1 MVRDVVLDMDDM
13 DGWEDERKRRRL
25 SGVDGEAN
33 DSAVPVVDAYQYSP
47 AQIVDGRHA
56 LLLSNRLA
64 ILKLRQQAL
73 KSRRCRSGPEQ
84 AIFCPE
90 AFLAVVADKLA
101 YTSTMFIN
109 IELLEQ
115 FFYQFPRE
123 IDSRIL
129 YDLDRDEIAKFAREN
144 PKIKQHLDL
153 QERKDK
159 LEQVMRSLQ
168 GLVNLQKDTKP
179 PSTKREGLFTK
190 FF

>member
-1 MVRDVVLDMDDM
+1 MSF
-13 DGWEDERKRRRL
+13 L
-25 SGVDGEAN
+25 SGILTL
-33 DSAVPVVDAYQYSP
+33 S
-47 AQIVDGRHA
+47 IGRHA

-129 YDLDRDEIAKFAREN
+129 YDLDVRNIPFRNLVGKILMNAR
-144 PKIKQHLDL
+144 
-153 QERKDK
+153 RG
-159 LEQVMRSLQ
+159 MRLP
-168 GLVNLQKDTKP
+168 NLLGRIQR
-179 PSTKREGLFTK
+179 SSNI
-190 FF
+190 